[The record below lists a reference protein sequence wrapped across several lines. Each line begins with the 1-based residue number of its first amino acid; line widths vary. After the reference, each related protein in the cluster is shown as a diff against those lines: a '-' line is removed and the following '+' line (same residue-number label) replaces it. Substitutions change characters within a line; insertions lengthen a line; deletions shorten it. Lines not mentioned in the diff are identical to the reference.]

1 VQIRNSSTAVPVG
14 NTSSLK
20 ISLSSPICNCGNPN
34 LAIGIG
40 ISGGSVGKE
49 NWTKLFGNNYVLNL
63 LCFGVPQ
70 SYNSLVEVNV
80 TPL

>member
-1 VQIRNSSTAVPVG
+1 VG

-20 ISLSSPICNCGNPN
+20 VALSSPICDCGNPN
-34 LAIGIG
+34 FAIGNG

-49 NWTKLFGNNYVLNL
+49 NWTKLFRNDYVLHL

-70 SYNSLVEVNV
+70 SYNSLIEVNV
-80 TPL
+80 APL